1 MSLPGGGGAKLYG
14 PDEEKTRVTQEVKT
28 LTELLF
34 SRCTGGEDEEEYK
47 SRQALQRLI
56 SLGTTRQGA
65 RGEWDD
71 EQGSE
76 WILKGGKV
84 SKVWDFS
91 RR

>member
-14 PDEEKTRVTQEVKT
+14 PDEEKTSVTQEVKT

-34 SRCTGGEDEEEYK
+34 SRCTEGEDEEEYK

-84 SKVWDFS
+84 SKV
-91 RR
+91 